1 MLFALSQRRIKMSIV
16 RVGLGETEKF
26 GEGYE
31 AIFGRKRPAAKK
43 KKSPAKRTVT
53 AKKKKT
59 RKK

>member
-1 MLFALSQRRIKMSIV
+1 MSIV